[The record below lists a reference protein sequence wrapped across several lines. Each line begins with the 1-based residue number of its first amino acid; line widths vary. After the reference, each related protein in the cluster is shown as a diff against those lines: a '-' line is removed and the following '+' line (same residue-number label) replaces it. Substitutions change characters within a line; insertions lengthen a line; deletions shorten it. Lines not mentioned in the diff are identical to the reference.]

1 MGKDFESDP
10 HSHPTRIRNLPLW
23 RVNWTE
29 LPGHQ
34 DVLNV
39 HQWQYRHM
47 FRTLLAGPK
56 PWIFGHLYLEG
67 GTKNLNSKE
76 YSLGDKN
83 SKAARVGTL
92 MRVCDYTEVEEDG
105 RMILAVQALDRFRVI
120 RSTPSS
126 SGPLSYNSATVELL
140 PDREDLGRH
149 AAGAPASLDAI
160 GVAKAATAAS
170 AAEGSRWRPFEFR
183 HVTVSACLS
192 GVSGPIG
199 LAGFDVDASAGPA
212 PYDSRG
218 MSPASRAGAAAVVAE
233 EMNLWIKIDEMIR
246 LLVRVNPRLR
256 IRELLPPQIVGL
268 LPTYTPDGHDW
279 PEGFELV
286 GYASVLGMEPGAQ
299 FVRVSTAAGKGSY
312 PELRRA
318 RRLSYTVWFLLEKV
332 GACGE
337 GTDGPG
343 RQEVLLMR
351 DVADRLRAA
360 SEALK
365 GHNGAL
371 RRVLEE
377 RWTNL

>member
-1 MGKDFESDP
+1 MGQRRTRMDQVRSLQRSYYGGVDTETRRTFSRSPSPADFENMGKDFESDP

-29 LPGHQ
+29 LPGQQ

-92 MRVCDYTEVEEDG
+92 MRVCDY
-105 RMILAVQALDRFRVI
+105 
-120 RSTPSS
+120 
-126 SGPLSYNSATVELL
+126 
-140 PDREDLGRH
+140 
-149 AAGAPASLDAI
+149 
-160 GVAKAATAAS
+160 
-170 AAEGSRWRPFEFR
+170 
-183 HVTVSACLS
+183 TVSACLS